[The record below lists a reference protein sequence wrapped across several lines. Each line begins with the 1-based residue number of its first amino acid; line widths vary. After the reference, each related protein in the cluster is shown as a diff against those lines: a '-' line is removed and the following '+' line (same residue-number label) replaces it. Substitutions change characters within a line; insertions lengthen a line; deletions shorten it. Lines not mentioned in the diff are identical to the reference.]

1 MKSITV
7 VHVQEMKLFAVP
19 VDELI
24 VLQVD
29 EVGVSIAV

>member
-7 VHVQEMKLFAVP
+7 VHVQEMQLSEVL

-29 EVGVSIAV
+29 EVGVSTAV